1 MEFAVEKD
9 PAAGFSENSANNLL
23 PPDPAGIPQ
32 EGVLI
37 RPAPLTWGA
46 IRFSNGWRAQQRGLP
61 KAPLTP
67 PRFMT
72 ANTSGSDDLD
82 FMATRVGLAEDLV
95 VFERFQLKRILG
107 RGGMGVVWLGQDRKL
122 QRDVALKFMPDIVS
136 SDAASLNDL
145 RKETRNGL
153 LLSHPNIVRMLD
165 LVEEGPS
172 AAIVMEFVDG
182 KTLNELRAEQ
192 PDLVFHPA
200 TLRPW
205 VDQLINALE
214 YAHSQ
219 PKMVHRDLKPHNL
232 MVNKDDQ
239 LKVADFGI
247 ASCVRDSVSRISVKA
262 NNAGTLVYMSP
273 QQLMGEVPTFSDD
286 IYSFGAT
293 VFELLTG
300 RPPFYAG
307 DIPKQ
312 IETKIPPRM
321 MQRRNE
327 FGIEAEAIPEAWET
341 LIAACLEKDS
351 GDRPANMSE
360 VRKALEGKEFKRG
373 SGDSKARHPVPVA
386 GGQSTSAPTPTSVAV
401 PLLPAWWPLALVLIG
416 GGWAGWYYG
425 IAEPARQEKE
435 AAIRD
440 KREAAAKD
448 EAARKKARD
457 ELAALQ
463 SQFTTTESMAD
474 LQDTAQKQ
482 LALWR
487 KLQPTIDAFDYPFG
501 NGAEV
506 LQRNVA
512 QRIEQTK
519 EQVRIE
525 QADYDEAIKIIKE
538 GIAKVIEISADTTK
552 GADPKRQM
560 WQTMLNTWPEE
571 DLKSDYGKQHETL
584 RNQIAEAVQ
593 HWAEAAAKEAPDG
606 PVDSNNIWLGSPVM
620 TWRDFGRKATLVK
633 VEQALIAAEELP
645 LDAKADGELDP
656 ATTEAIKAFQK
667 KNELPVTGRLAT
679 ATLQKMSID
688 FTNEPQ
694 PPPPPVV
701 AKTTGGGGSSSRST
715 GSSRPAADPYAAQ
728 KNVRDWIG
736 LFVR

>member
-1 MEFAVEKD
+1 
-9 PAAGFSENSANNLL
+9 
-23 PPDPAGIPQ
+23 
-32 EGVLI
+32 
-37 RPAPLTWGA
+37 
-46 IRFSNGWRAQQRGLP
+46 
-61 KAPLTP
+61 
-67 PRFMT
+67 MT
-72 ANTSGSDDLD
+72 ANTPGSDDLD

-182 KTLNELRAEQ
+182 KTLNDLRAEQ

-232 MVNKDDQ
+232 MVNQDDQ

-327 FGIEAEAIPEAWET
+327 FGIEGDPIPEAWET

-360 VRKALEGKEFKRG
+360 VRKALDGKEFKRG

-386 GGQSTSAPTPTSVAV
+386 GAQRTSAPAATPAAA
-401 PLLPAWWPLALVLIG
+401 PLLPTWWPLALVLIG

-425 IAEPARQEKE
+425 IAEPARLEKE
-435 AAIRD
+435 EAIR
-440 KREAAAKD
+440 KKGEIAAEE
-448 EAARKKARD
+448 EAARKKARA
-457 ELAALQ
+457 ELAQLQ
-463 SQFTTTESMAD
+463 AQYADTERQME
-474 LQDTAQKQ
+474 LQDSAQKC

-487 KLQPTIDAFDYPFG
+487 KLEPTVDAFNYPFG
-501 NGAEV
+501 NDDEV
-506 LQRNVA
+506 LQSNVDR
-512 QRIEQTK
+512 QIEDFK
-519 EQVRIE
+519 EQVRVE
-525 QADYDEAIKIIKE
+525 QDDYDKAIEIIKS
-538 GIAKVIEISADTTK
+538 GIAKAEEISADPNK

-560 WQTMLNTWPEE
+560 WQIMLTNWPQD
-571 DLKSDYGKQHETL
+571 DLKTDYGKQHETL
-584 RNQIAEAVQ
+584 RRKVADEMS
-593 HWAEAAAKEAPDG
+593 HWAEAAAEEAPEG
-606 PVDSNNIWLGSPVM
+606 PVDNINIWVGSPVM
-620 TWRDFGRKATLVK
+620 TWKEYGRKETMMK
-633 VEQALIAAEELP
+633 VERVLFAEGALRSDSKP
-645 LDAKADGELDP
+645 DGELDP
-656 ATTEAIKAFQK
+656 STMAAIKTYQQK
-667 KNELPVTGRLAT
+667 YQLPASGRLASV
-679 ATLQKMSID
+679 TLQKMSID

-694 PPPPPVV
+694 PPPPPTV
-701 AKTTGGGGSSSRST
+701 AKTPSGGTSNRST

-728 KNVRDWIG
+728 KNARDWIG
-736 LFVR
+736 LFLR